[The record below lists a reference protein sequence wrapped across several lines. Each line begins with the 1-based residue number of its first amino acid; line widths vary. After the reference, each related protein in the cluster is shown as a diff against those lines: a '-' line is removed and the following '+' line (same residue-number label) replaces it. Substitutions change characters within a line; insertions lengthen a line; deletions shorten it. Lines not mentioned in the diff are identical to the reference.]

1 MALSCAVYALQ
12 VKAELLVCF
21 AAPDIMEAAWW
32 LTACVPFSAP
42 MALPQVSFDVKDPS
56 FKLDDLLA
64 LELHKFE
71 EEVGEIVDRAQ
82 KEEKMEIALKK
93 LNDTWARV
101 EFGFAQHK
109 DYPVYTIKMAEEDF
123 EVGTVIGKV
132 ALLLRA
138 GCTSGG
144 EGRGPRV

>member
-1 MALSCAVYALQ
+1 M
-12 VKAELLVCF
+12 
-21 AAPDIMEAAWW
+21 
-32 LTACVPFSAP
+32 
-42 MALPQVSFDVKDPS
+42 SFDVKDPS

-123 EVGTVIGKV
+123 EV
-132 ALLLRA
+132 RA
-138 GCTSGG
+138 GIKTLARVHRTCARAS
-144 EGRGPRV
+144 EGWLPLLW